1 MSRWSIWGVALLL
14 VAVLTAGSA
23 AQDKKDA
30 DKKDAAKKDAD
41 IKDAVKKDADKKDA
55 DKKDAAKKDADK
67 KDAAKK
73 PDDKKPDDKKPMD
86 KRKTTAI
93 VGELVHIEPSKQ
105 SIRVKV
111 TIPYQEL
118 NQGEYNALIQ
128 AQQNLAKART
138 PKEAYDARVA
148 IAQHSSKLYTVK
160 QKHQE
165 VSVDA
170 AEDCKV
176 RLNAPKAAFDDMGN
190 VKKYTAKELKEL
202 RGSDMLFDGEFAD
215 LTNGQT
221 VQVTILV
228 PKAAPKPK
236 NKDDILLEETKLEA
250 IKIAVLRQPVP
261 R

>member
-41 IKDAVKKDADKKDA
+41 KKDAD
-55 DKKDAAKKDADK
+55 KKDADK

-73 PDDKKPDDKKPMD
+73 PDDKKPIDKKPMD
-86 KRKTTAI
+86 TRKTTSIA
-93 VGELVHIEPSKQ
+93 GELVHIEPSKQ

-128 AQQNLAKART
+128 AQQNLARAKT

-148 IAQHSSKLYTVK
+148 IAQHSAKLYTIK

-165 VSVDA
+165 FTIEA

-176 RLNAPKAAFDDMGN
+176 RLNAPRAAFDDMGN

-202 RGSDMLFDGEFAD
+202 QGPDKMYDGEFAD
-215 LTNGQT
+215 LTNGQ
-221 VQVTILV
+221 VVRVDILV
-228 PKAAPKPK
+228 PKVAPKPK
-236 NKDDILLEETKLEA
+236 NKDDILLEENKLEA
-250 IKIAVLRQPVP
+250 IRIAVLRQPIP
-261 R
+261 K